1 MKPELLYCS
10 VGSFSPAAA
19 SVSLDR
25 RLSGRSDPWRSVV
38 LNVLPLPSCSA
49 PNQRLGILT
58 QPITSIDSREKVVAD
73 IKGKE
78 R

>member
-1 MKPELLYCS
+1 MSCS
-10 VGSFSPAAA
+10 TALPGLFSPAAA
-19 SVSLDR
+19 SVRLDR

-38 LNVLPLPSCSA
+38 LNVLPLLPCLA

-58 QPITSIDSREKVVAD
+58 QPTTSTDSREKVVAD
-73 IKGKE
+73 TKGKE